1 MKPENYPCEPAHL
14 WDHFY
19 RITQIP
25 RPSKSEAEV
34 RQYVINCA
42 KDYGCEWVT
51 DFEGNLI
58 VRVPGTKN
66 REHKDPLIIQ
76 NHLDMVTV
84 KQSDK
89 QHDFEND
96 PLNLK
101 VTDGWLHADRTTLG
115 ADNGLGC
122 AASLALMTDQRLS
135 HPPLELLF
143 TVDEETGLGGAMNLN
158 SELLTGTRL
167 LNLDTEDWNEL
178 FIGCTGGAGWKLSNN
193 FNLSQDEFANT
204 WHLSISGLSGGH
216 SGIQIHEQLGNAI
229 KLACQYLLSIG
240 DVRLACFDGGTAHN
254 VIPREVDVVFST
266 SIAIHEELNN
276 RLIELSDGWRDY
288 LPSADKGLACNI
300 TPVNHIPVIDEKDS
314 SRILNLV
321 SAFPHGAI
329 SYSTSPQKNLVDLSA
344 NLASIRLS
352 KGEFI
357 LEASCRFF
365 RESQA
370 LPLQQAVTSLS
381 KAFDMKCHLD
391 AGYPGWDPD
400 LSSDLLTHGVD
411 LHTRLFDFEPE
422 IKAIHAGLE
431 CGILKGK
438 MPHVDM
444 LSFGPTIKGAHSPQ
458 ERLEIATVEPFW
470 RYLISFIEEL

>member
-1 MKPENYPCEPAHL
+1 M
-14 WDHFY
+14 
-19 RITQIP
+19 
-25 RPSKSEAEV
+25 
-34 RQYVINCA
+34 
-42 KDYGCEWVT
+42 
-51 DFEGNLI
+51 
-58 VRVPGTKN
+58 
-66 REHKDPLIIQ
+66 
-76 NHLDMVTV
+76 
-84 KQSDK
+84 
-89 QHDFEND
+89 
-96 PLNLK
+96 
-101 VTDGWLHADRTTLG
+101 
-115 ADNGLGC
+115 
-122 AASLALMTDQRLS
+122 
-135 HPPLELLF
+135 
-143 TVDEETGLGGAMNLN
+143 
-158 SELLTGTRL
+158 
-167 LNLDTEDWNEL
+167 
-178 FIGCTGGAGWKLSNN
+178 
-193 FNLSQDEFANT
+193 
-204 WHLSISGLSGGH
+204 
-216 SGIQIHEQLGNAI
+216 
-229 KLACQYLLSIG
+229 
-240 DVRLACFDGGTAHN
+240 ACFDGGTAHN

-329 SYSTSPQKNLVDLSA
+329 SYSTSPQKNLVDLSV

-357 LEASCRFF
+357 LEASYRFF

-381 KAFDMKCHLD
+381 NAFDMKCHLD

-458 ERLEIATVEPFW
+458 ERLDISTVEPFW